1 MGTIKKNLFS
11 GKGILNI
18 SLPVEIFSCDSNLQK
33 LCESLSM
40 APDLL
45 EKKACESGVGALG
58 RFKACV
64 AFAFTVSVVYFD
76 IDKPFNPILGETF
89 QGFIDGCPVY
99 GEQIS
104 HHPPI
109 SSILFIGRGYRIYGN
124 IEAKVY
130 VHLNSGEGVNEGF
143 STIEFDDGGR
153 VVFQTAPGEVSG
165 LAVGDRKFRFKGK
178 TYIMD
183 PKNRLFCAINF

>member
-1 MGTIKKNLFS
+1 MKLNNEVKAAAQNNVIKFIMGTIKKNIFS

-18 SLPVEIFSCDSNLQK
+18 SLPVEIFHCDSNLQR

-45 EKKACESGVGALG
+45 EKKACASGVGAVG

-64 AFAFTVSVVYFD
+64 AFAFTASVLYFD

-89 QGFIDGCPVY
+89 QGFIDGCPIY

-109 SSILFIGRGYRIYGN
+109 SSVLLIGRGYRVYAN
-124 IEAKVY
+124 LEAKVY
-130 VHLNSGEGVNEGF
+130 IHLNSGEGVNEGF
-143 STIEFDDGGR
+143 NTI
-153 VVFQTAPGEVSG
+153 
-165 LAVGDRKFRFKGK
+165 
-178 TYIMD
+178 
-183 PKNRLFCAINF
+183 

>member
-1 MGTIKKNLFS
+1 MLKGDFVEDTNGGMKLSNEVKAAAQNNVIKFIMGTIKKNLFS

-18 SLPVEIFSCDSNLQK
+18 SLPVEIFNCDSNIQR

-40 APDLL
+40 APDIIERRACRPGVTAL
-45 EKKACESGVGALG
+45 E
-58 RFKACV
+58 RFKACI
-64 AFAFTVSVVYFD
+64 ALAFTASVLYFD

-109 SSILFIGRGYRIYGN
+109 SSVLLVGRGYRIYGN
-124 IEAKVY
+124 
-130 VHLNSGEGVNEGF
+130 L
-143 STIEFDDGGR
+143 
-153 VVFQTAPGEVSG
+153 
-165 LAVGDRKFRFKGK
+165 
-178 TYIMD
+178 
-183 PKNRLFCAINF
+183 